1 MIPKRTI
8 TGTCEISTAAL
19 TLTSQ
24 PPAFQGEG
32 GALQVQIDFTLDGSA
47 FLPDSLT
54 QAQLYLYYPSQNV
67 MTAAQNMTISGNTAT
82 ATLSAEDQA
91 TPGAPYLVV
100 QMIDTSSGALIVSCM
115 SPIILRR
122 TRADA
127 LTDGTAPNPSEV
139 VYVGRAPY
147 IGDNEHW
154 MVWDN
159 DAAQYVDSGIDAVGP
174 QGETGPQG
182 PKGDK
187 GDKGDTGATPEITI
201 GTVTTGAPG
210 TEAAATMTGTPE
222 APVLSLTIPR
232 GLPGEGDVSSVAGVM
247 PDEDGDVPLSA
258 ADVGAYPDGGIRSL
272 TFSIASSAWAG
283 AGPYTYTITDS
294 GVTANTWCTFEL
306 TGAVQALLTADIAWT
321 TSAGQIALSTQ
332 ARPAGTLSGTILLM
346 EVS

>member
-174 QGETGPQG
+174 QGETC
-182 PKGDK
+182 
-187 GDKGDTGATPEITI
+187 
-201 GTVTTGAPG
+201 
-210 TEAAATMTGTPE
+210 
-222 APVLSLTIPR
+222 LL
-232 GLPGEGDVSSVAGVM
+232 
-247 PDEDGDVPLSA
+247 
-258 ADVGAYPDGGIRSL
+258 
-272 TFSIASSAWAG
+272 
-283 AGPYTYTITDS
+283 YTS
-294 GVTANTWCTFEL
+294 RCV
-306 TGAVQALLTADIAWT
+306 
-321 TSAGQIALSTQ
+321 
-332 ARPAGTLSGTILLM
+332 
-346 EVS
+346 

>member
-1 MIPKRTI
+1 M
-8 TGTCEISTAAL
+8 
-19 TLTSQ
+19 
-24 PPAFQGEG
+24 
-32 GALQVQIDFTLDGSA
+32 QVQIDFTLDGSA

-232 GLPGEGDVSSVAGVM
+232 GLPGEGDVSSVAG
-247 PDEDGDVPLSA
+247 
-258 ADVGAYPDGGIRSL
+258 
-272 TFSIASSAWAG
+272 